1 MRMGRPLYQ
10 IRSLRHVYG
19 GRTVL
24 DIGHLNIPEA
34 AIIGLVGPNGSGK
47 STLLK
52 LLGLIESPTE
62 GTLRFNNRLIKP
74 FSDEARFRVSL
85 LPQQPFLLKRS
96 VFGNVAYGLK
106 LRGQRDHLAEA
117 VDKALE
123 RVGLDPGRFR
133 RRPWYA
139 LSGGEAQR
147 VALAARLALRPK
159 LLLMDEPTANVDAFS
174 AQLIKDASLNARK
187 NWGTTLV
194 IASHDRQWLSE
205 ICDEVFHLFKG
216 RMIATKGETIVFGPW
231 QKGDNGFWK
240 KPLGND
246 QELVTPPPPTPDATA
261 VVEVM
266 PLDGQA
272 GGGNGL
278 HSLKGTVTTLNLER
292 CSGKVLATVLVGH
305 LGFYAPLNREAVDA
319 MGIFPGSQTSIYY
332 RPERIRW
339 I

>member
-1 MRMGRPLYQ
+1 MDRPLYQ
-10 IRSLRHVYG
+10 IDFLRHVYD

-24 DIGHLNIPEA
+24 EIDHLNVPEA
-34 AIIGLVGPNGSGK
+34 SIIGLVGPNGSGK

-52 LLGLIESPTE
+52 LLGLIESPTQ

-74 FSDEARFRVSL
+74 FSEEARFQISL

-106 LRGQRDHLAEA
+106 LRGQRDNLVKA
-117 VDKALE
+117 VDEALT

-133 RRPWYA
+133 RRPWNA

-174 AQLIKDASLNARK
+174 AQLIKDASLNARR

-194 IASHDRQWLSE
+194 VASHDRQWLSE
-205 ICDEVFHLFKG
+205 ICDEVLHLFKG
-216 RMIATKGETIVFGPW
+216 RMIVTKGETIVFGPW

-240 KPLGND
+240 KPLGSD
-246 QELVTPPPPTPDATA
+246 QELVTPPPPAPDAAA

-266 PLDGQA
+266 PMDSRN
-272 GGGNGL
+272 GGEKGVR
-278 HSLKGTVTTLNLER
+278 SLEGTVTTLNLER

-305 LGFYAPLNREAVDA
+305 LGFYAPLNQGALEA
-319 MGIFPGSQTSIYY
+319 MGIFPGSRTSIFY